1 MSDAV
6 RCTCLPLH
14 LSLPLRLYFAAL
26 PAQLPWQGAALARRE
41 PTTLARS
48 ARWGALRSEIKA
60 EAEGWGTFAEQSAS
74 LV

>member
-1 MSDAV
+1 MV
-6 RCTCLPLH
+6 
-14 LSLPLRLYFAAL
+14 
-26 PAQLPWQGAALARRE
+26 RRE

-48 ARWGALRSEIKA
+48 GQWGALRSEIKA